1 MRIKPTAR
9 PNLRFFI
16 MAPSFPPCHLLPA
29 MCLCVC
35 LCVPNVLLIRL
46 LIVVLKVRGF
56 FLVDLSTQKENLMK
70 KKERMSAATTRKGK
84 VFVVGTNEVITS
96 AAVTAILCGE
106 GREDDDE
113 RVSRDEIDSTPNPVN
128 WSLRTRY
135 YEADLEIHH
144 HSITI
149 ETTDGDDVR
158 DDEED
163 DESRGATIKNKKTQ
177 RILTL
182 AEASE
187 FSAVVMACKC
197 DNAVDFSLLKAY
209 VDSNRAVF
217 SNLIAA
223 VDGEEV
229 DATRLLLV
237 DGTED
242 IDSAEVNPFITQWC
256 LLNNI
261 EPVRV
266 SLLSRNAD
274 DTLREVGQRLGDPQG
289 VQRVVDAL
297 SATKWPGLILSNTA
311 GGGNQDAA
319 TRSVRSESTEA
330 VEIDSDDDLD
340 FIQMRER
347 RAENGKTPSSSGRG
361 ASASRNRSNDNNKK
375 KNNNGI
381 ENDID
386 EDDLSFLGADSEL
399 ISKIKAISERAQR
412 GAGDMSNEE
421 RREAAFSAIEE
432 LMSAFKDLDPLQE
445 FNPLPTSEEGMRR
458 EMEEVAGSFNM
469 HSAGRDYE
477 DDDDDDDAS
486 SS

>member
-1 MRIKPTAR
+1 
-9 PNLRFFI
+9 
-16 MAPSFPPCHLLPA
+16 
-29 MCLCVC
+29 
-35 LCVPNVLLIRL
+35 VL
-46 LIVVLKVRGF
+46 
-56 FLVDLSTQKENLMK
+56 QKKKQK
-70 KKERMSAATTRKGK
+70 KKERKKEKKMPSTSTTRKGK

-113 RVSRDEIDSTPNPVN
+113 RISRDEIDSTPNPVN

-135 YEADLEIHH
+135 YSAELQIFH
-144 HSITI
+144 HSITT
-149 ETTDGDDVR
+149 EADDDDAGKEDGRND
-158 DDEED
+158 
-163 DESRGATIKNKKTQ
+163 ATKKKKRTQ
-177 RILTL
+177 MNLSF

-209 VDSNRAVF
+209 IETNRAVF

-237 DGTED
+237 DGTDD
-242 IDSAEVNPFITQWC
+242 IDIAEVNPFITQWC

-297 SATKWPGLILSNTA
+297 SATKWPGLILNNARGSNQNASTNSA
-311 GGGNQDAA
+311 
-319 TRSVRSESTEA
+319 RSESTEE
-330 VEIDSDDDLD
+330 VNVDSDDDLD
-340 FIQMRER
+340 FMMRER
-347 RAENGKTPSSSGRG
+347 RAENGQKTSSSGRG
-361 ASASRNRSNDNNKK
+361 ANASQNSGG
-375 KNNNGI
+375 NNNNSNNNNNIG
-381 ENDID
+381 NDID
-386 EDDLSFLGADSEL
+386 EDDLSFFGTDGEL

-412 GAGDMSNEE
+412 GASEMTDDE
-421 RREAAFSAIEE
+421 RRKAAFSAIEE
-432 LMSAFKDLDPLQE
+432 LMSAFKDLDPLEE
-445 FNPLPTSEEGMRR
+445 FNPLPTSAEEIRK
-458 EMEEVAGSFNM
+458 EIEEVAGSF
-469 HSAGRDYE
+469 SARSTRGVH
-477 DDDDDDDAS
+477 DDIDDNDPS
-486 SS
+486 SSSD

>member
-1 MRIKPTAR
+1 
-9 PNLRFFI
+9 
-16 MAPSFPPCHLLPA
+16 
-29 MCLCVC
+29 
-35 LCVPNVLLIRL
+35 
-46 LIVVLKVRGF
+46 
-56 FLVDLSTQKENLMK
+56 LSTQKENLK

-297 SATKWPGLILSNTA
+297 SATKWPGLILNNARGSNQNASTNSA
-311 GGGNQDAA
+311 
-319 TRSVRSESTEA
+319 RSESTEG
-330 VEIDSDDDLD
+330 VNVDSDDDLD
-340 FIQMRER
+340 FMMRER
-347 RAENGKTPSSSGRG
+347 RAENGQKTSSSGRG
-361 ASASRNRSNDNNKK
+361 ANASRNSGG
-375 KNNNGI
+375 NNNNSNNNNSNIG
-381 ENDID
+381 NDID
-386 EDDLSFLGADSEL
+386 EDDLSFFGTDGEL
-399 ISKIKAISERAQR
+399 ISKEIRKE
-412 GAGDMSNEE
+412 
-421 RREAAFSAIEE
+421 
-432 LMSAFKDLDPLQE
+432 K
-445 FNPLPTSEEGMRR
+445 
-458 EMEEVAGSFNM
+458 EEVAGSFSTRSTRGV
-469 HSAGRDYE
+469 H
-477 DDDDDDDAS
+477 DDIDHDPS
-486 SS
+486 SSSD

>member
-1 MRIKPTAR
+1 
-9 PNLRFFI
+9 
-16 MAPSFPPCHLLPA
+16 
-29 MCLCVC
+29 
-35 LCVPNVLLIRL
+35 
-46 LIVVLKVRGF
+46 
-56 FLVDLSTQKENLMK
+56 LSTQKENLK
-70 KKERMSAATTRKGK
+70 KKERMSTATTRKGK

-375 KNNNGI
+375 KKNNGI

-458 EMEEVAGSFNM
+458 EIEEVAGSFNM

-477 DDDDDDDAS
+477 DDDDDDAS

>member
-56 FLVDLSTQKENLMK
+56 FFGRLILSTQKENLK

-163 DESRGATIKNKKTQ
+163 D
-177 RILTL
+177 
-182 AEASE
+182 
-187 FSAVVMACKC
+187 
-197 DNAVDFSLLKAY
+197 
-209 VDSNRAVF
+209 
-217 SNLIAA
+217 
-223 VDGEEV
+223 
-229 DATRLLLV
+229 
-237 DGTED
+237 
-242 IDSAEVNPFITQWC
+242 
-256 LLNNI
+256 
-261 EPVRV
+261 
-266 SLLSRNAD
+266 
-274 DTLREVGQRLGDPQG
+274 VG
-289 VQRVVDAL
+289 
-297 SATKWPGLILSNTA
+297 K
-311 GGGNQDAA
+311 
-319 TRSVRSESTEA
+319 
-330 VEIDSDDDLD
+330 
-340 FIQMRER
+340 RER
-347 RAENGKTPSSSGRG
+347 SDCRG
-361 ASASRNRSNDNNKK
+361 
-375 KNNNGI
+375 
-381 ENDID
+381 
-386 EDDLSFLGADSEL
+386 
-399 ISKIKAISERAQR
+399 
-412 GAGDMSNEE
+412 
-421 RREAAFSAIEE
+421 
-432 LMSAFKDLDPLQE
+432 
-445 FNPLPTSEEGMRR
+445 
-458 EMEEVAGSFNM
+458 
-469 HSAGRDYE
+469 
-477 DDDDDDDAS
+477 
-486 SS
+486 

>member
-1 MRIKPTAR
+1 M
-9 PNLRFFI
+9 
-16 MAPSFPPCHLLPA
+16 
-29 MCLCVC
+29 
-35 LCVPNVLLIRL
+35 
-46 LIVVLKVRGF
+46 
-56 FLVDLSTQKENLMK
+56 ST
-70 KKERMSAATTRKGK
+70 ATTRKGK

-182 AEASE
+182 AKASE

-375 KNNNGI
+375 KNNSGI

-412 GAGDMSNEE
+412 GAGDMSNDAVSYTHLTLTTN
-421 RREAAFSAIEE
+421 RE
-432 LMSAFKDLDPLQE
+432 
-445 FNPLPTSEEGMRR
+445 
-458 EMEEVAGSFNM
+458 V
-469 HSAGRDYE
+469 
-477 DDDDDDDAS
+477 
-486 SS
+486 

>member
-1 MRIKPTAR
+1 MTT
-9 PNLRFFI
+9 
-16 MAPSFPPCHLLPA
+16 S
-29 MCLCVC
+29 
-35 LCVPNVLLIRL
+35 
-46 LIVVLKVRGF
+46 LK
-56 FLVDLSTQKENLMK
+56 
-70 KKERMSAATTRKGK
+70 KGK
-84 VFVVGTNEVITS
+84 IFVVGTNEVITS

-113 RVSRDEIDSTPNPVN
+113 HITRDEIDSTPNPVT
-128 WSLRTRY
+128 WSLVTRY
-135 YEADLEIHH
+135 YKAQVELHH
-144 HSITI
+144 HSISV
-149 ETTDGDDVR
+149 DD
-158 DDEED
+158 DD
-163 DESRGATIKNKKTQ
+163 NKE
-177 RILTL
+177 RSLSF

-266 SLLSRNAD
+266 SLFSRNAD

-375 KNNNGI
+375 KNNDGI

-458 EMEEVAGSFNM
+458 EIEEVAGSFNM

>member
-1 MRIKPTAR
+1 M
-9 PNLRFFI
+9 
-16 MAPSFPPCHLLPA
+16 
-29 MCLCVC
+29 
-35 LCVPNVLLIRL
+35 
-46 LIVVLKVRGF
+46 
-56 FLVDLSTQKENLMK
+56 
-70 KKERMSAATTRKGK
+70 
-84 VFVVGTNEVITS
+84 
-96 AAVTAILCGE
+96 
-106 GREDDDE
+106 
-113 RVSRDEIDSTPNPVN
+113 N

-217 SNLIAA
+217 SNLIAT

-261 EPVRV
+261 EPFESPC
-266 SLLSRNAD
+266 SLKTPTSCLTRGW
-274 DTLREVGQRLGDPQG
+274 TRLGDPQG

-311 GGGNQDAA
+311 GGGNQDVA
-319 TRSVRSESTEA
+319 TREC
-330 VEIDSDDDLD
+330 
-340 FIQMRER
+340 
-347 RAENGKTPSSSGRG
+347 
-361 ASASRNRSNDNNKK
+361 
-375 KNNNGI
+375 
-381 ENDID
+381 
-386 EDDLSFLGADSEL
+386 
-399 ISKIKAISERAQR
+399 SERI
-412 GAGDMSNEE
+412 D
-421 RREAAFSAIEE
+421 
-432 LMSAFKDLDPLQE
+432 
-445 FNPLPTSEEGMRR
+445 
-458 EMEEVAGSFNM
+458 GS
-469 HSAGRDYE
+469 G
-477 DDDDDDDAS
+477 
-486 SS
+486 